1 MRITFV
7 TRRYWPAVGGVES
20 VAMHLGETLYKQGHE
35 TTVVAQCIDEG
46 RFGRMTHIIRENK
59 RFLPFVHNGVR
70 VMQFRPSRR
79 RRALLLPF
87 ALELIPFGGRISS
100 RWLRTHT
107 SGYYAAVVR
116 AGLAPL
122 LDEADVV

>member
-35 TTVVAQCIDEG
+35 VSVVAQCIDEG

-59 RFLPFVHNGVR
+59 RFAPFEHNGVP
-70 VMQFRPSRR
+70 VVQFRPTRR

-87 ALELIPFGGRISS
+87 ALELIPFAGRVSS
-100 RWLRTHT
+100 RWLRRH
-107 SGYYAAVVR
+107 SAAYYATIV
-116 AGLAPL
+116 
-122 LDEADVV
+122 